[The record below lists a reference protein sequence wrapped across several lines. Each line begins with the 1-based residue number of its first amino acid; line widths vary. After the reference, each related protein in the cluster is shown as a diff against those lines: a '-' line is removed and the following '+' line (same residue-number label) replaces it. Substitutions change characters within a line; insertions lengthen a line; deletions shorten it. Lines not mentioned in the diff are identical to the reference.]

1 MGSMTSQSIRAKALL
16 LFLICGVVSGFGQGP
31 ASPASVD
38 DRATAVLARAVDRL
52 GGDRYLQVRSQIS
65 KGKFSMMK
73 AGALISF
80 QTFLDVIVFP
90 DRERT
95 DFKSQGTKQIQVNTG
110 DTGWVYD
117 GDQELVKVQTENQVA
132 GFKQGIRTS
141 LDNLLRS
148 NWKGDAEL
156 TYVGKRAATLGKRN
170 EVVKLTYKDG
180 FAVEFEFSADDG
192 LPQKALYKRTDIS
205 GEELKEE
212 DRYAQFIEVNGIS
225 FPFVV
230 DRFTNNIH
238 ASRIN
243 FESIEVNQPIPESI
257 FDKPASPK
265 EARKEVKLGK
275 G

>member
-16 LFLICGVVSGFGQGP
+16 FFLICGVVSGFGQGP

-95 DFKSQGTKQIQVNTG
+95 EFKSQGTKHIQVNTG

-192 LPQKALYKRTDIS
+192 LPHQALYERTDSS
-205 GEELKEE
+205 GEE
-212 DRYAQFIEVNGIS
+212 
-225 FPFVV
+225 
-230 DRFTNNIH
+230 
-238 ASRIN
+238 
-243 FESIEVNQPIPESI
+243 
-257 FDKPASPK
+257 
-265 EARKEVKLGK
+265 
-275 G
+275 